1 MRKIER
7 IRYKRMRNNFRIKFY
22 AEEKIFK
29 RRDREELQKIN
40 ELYEYLCPK
49 KEY

>member
-1 MRKIER
+1 MQRK
-7 IRYKRMRNNFRIKFY
+7 
-22 AEEKIFK
+22 KIFK

-40 ELYEYLCPK
+40 ELHEYLCPK